1 MPIIDTII
9 GSIFFYPDDHTGISY
24 LNLLQLFKWD
34 FYRGI
39 AMVFIN
45 TASVE
50 IDFSILE
57 WRKDEYHLQLIDLLL
72 EGIMQSK
79 QYELLKSLVWYHFDV
94 RFMM

>member
-1 MPIIDTII
+1 
-9 GSIFFYPDDHTGISY
+9 
-24 LNLLQLFKWD
+24 
-34 FYRGI
+34 
-39 AMVFIN
+39 MVFIN

-79 QYELLKSLVWYHFDV
+79 QYELLKSLV
-94 RFMM
+94 